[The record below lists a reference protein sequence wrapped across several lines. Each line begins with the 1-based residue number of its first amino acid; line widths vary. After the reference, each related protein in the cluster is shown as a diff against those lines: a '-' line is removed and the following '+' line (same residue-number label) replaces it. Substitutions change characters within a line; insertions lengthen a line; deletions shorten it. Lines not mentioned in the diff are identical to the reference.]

1 MPKLRI
7 GPKRPLRA
15 FLAEWRESKGLNQ
28 EQVGGRFDPPVEKG
42 QVSKWETAG
51 RQGAINTAVVAEYA
65 EALGIKDARRM
76 YSMPPKDKEP
86 PTLDDLAME
95 QGIDKGVVA
104 AFIELSAQRRRAG

>member
-15 FLAEWRESKGLNQ
+15 FLAEWRDSKGLTQ
-28 EQVGGRFDPPVEKG
+28 DQMGGRFDPPVEKG

-65 EALGIKDARRM
+65 EALGIKDARRL
-76 YSMPPKDKEP
+76 YGLPPKGPEP
-86 PTLDDLAME
+86 PTLDQMAAE
-95 QGIDKGVVA
+95 QGIDKGTVA
-104 AFIELSAQRRRAG
+104 AFIESVARRRAG